1 MLIHRSSGRFRKNAT
16 DSSPAPDKPLT
27 VLDLK
32 LIMRELGGQSRSPGN
47 DVQSGKACILKP
59 TEFRLTFI
67 VWKKHE
73 INGFSQEFQ
82 DSQDQKNLFSR
93 CPPQTLHGR

>member
-1 MLIHRSSGRFRKNAT
+1 MIIYGRFRKKAT

-27 VLDLK
+27 VPDLK

-59 TEFRLTFI
+59 TEFRLTLLF
-67 VWKKHE
+67 
-73 INGFSQEFQ
+73 G
-82 DSQDQKNLFSR
+82 KNMK
-93 CPPQTLHGR
+93 